1 MKARRRA
8 RAMVLQCL
16 YELDFTSH
24 SFDEAFRHRLKA
36 QPLSNH
42 NERFARSLGKG
53 VTLHREE
60 LDQIIAELAPEW
72 PIDQIAAIDRNILRL
87 AVYEML
93 FESDTPKKVAIN
105 EAVEL
110 AKQFGGESS
119 PRFINGVLGN
129 LASKNERR
137 PFPAPPPPKQD
148 RLTT

>member
-24 SFDEAFRHRLKA
+24 SFDEAFQHRLEA

-42 NERFARSLGKG
+42 NQLFARALGKG
-53 VTLHREE
+53 VTTHRDE
-60 LDQIIAELAPEW
+60 LDEIIADLAPEW

-93 FESDTPKKVAIN
+93 FESDTPQKVAIN

-110 AKQFGGESS
+110 AKQFGSESS

-129 LASKNERR
+129 LASKNEHR
-137 PFPAPPPPKQD
+137 PLPTPPPPKQD